1 MSDIYLL
8 QQTKTQRERKKR
20 RNNLKKFGEIFVWD
34 FLFNFSSNQP
44 GQSAWQDCCFCTN
57 SDCGFRFRFLLI
69 SSQLSRFR
77 FRFCSTKKIPFFE
90 NVVCIT
96 TWTPTPKICEKK
108 QFSHFWVF
116 FKTSRCATYDEKR
129 IACFLTFLFCKLF
142 SDCFYF
148 TFKLFEPHQPFII
161 F

>member
-108 QFSHFWVF
+108 KTIFPFLSFFQNLSMCNLWREKNCLLFNVFILQAFFW
-116 FKTSRCATYDEKR
+116 
-129 IACFLTFLFCKLF
+129 LFLFHL
-142 SDCFYF
+142 
-148 TFKLFEPHQPFII
+148 
-161 F
+161 